1 MPDRIE
7 GLLSLNLQGRH
18 QPLDPPSLPKVE
30 EETMTPTTWIGIDI
44 AKADFVAAQR
54 TQKGFDTQTFP
65 MTSQGFEAL
74 RNWLPEAPDLGIV
87 FEATGPYWLRLAC
100 WLDELEVSLPYAC
113 INPRQLRDF
122 AKASP
127 ERNKTDPIDAAL
139 LVHFAET
146 FPPSL
151 ERPKSLSS
159 QRLRALWRHHL
170 ELQNLFDRTRDRQEK
185 ASADP
190 RLPAE
195 VAEGLET
202 LLTCLRNELDNV
214 LRQASALVREDTT
227 LRQAHRLLL
236 SIPGIGP
243 KTALT
248 LLAEYGPQLHQAT
261 PRQLTCYVGLDP
273 ILFESG
279 SSVRKRPHISKQGN
293 WRLRRALYMAA
304 LVGVRFNPVLKTF
317 YERKLQQG
325 LAKKSALV
333 AAMRKLLH
341 LVYGVLKHQQP
352 FNPDYE
358 PQT

>member
-1 MPDRIE
+1 
-7 GLLSLNLQGRH
+7 
-18 QPLDPPSLPKVE
+18 
-30 EETMTPTTWIGIDI
+30 MTFTTWIGIDI

-54 TQKGFDTQTFP
+54 TQEGFDIQTYP
-65 MTSQGFEAL
+65 MTERGFEAF
-74 RNWLPEAPDLGIV
+74 RDWLPEAADLRIV
-87 FEATGPYWLRLAC
+87 FEATGPYWLRLAA
-100 WLDELEVSLPYAC
+100 WLDSLEGSLLYAC
-113 INPRQLRDF
+113 VNPRRLRDF

-127 ERNKTDPIDAAL
+127 ERSKTDPIDAAL

-146 FPPSL
+146 FPPNL
-151 ERPKSLSS
+151 EPPKPPSS

-170 ELQNLFDRTRDRQEK
+170 ELQSLLDRSRDRQEK

-195 VAEGLET
+195 LAESLET
-202 LLTCLRNELDNV
+202 LLACLKSELDKV
-214 LRQASALVREDTT
+214 ERLARTVVREDAT

-236 SIPGIGP
+236 SIPGVGP

-248 LLAEYGPQLHQAT
+248 LLAEYGPQLHRAS
-261 PRQLTCYVGLDP
+261 PRQLTCYAGLDP
-273 ILFESG
+273 IRFESG
-279 SSVRKRPHISKQGN
+279 ASVRKRPHISKQGN

-317 YERKLQQG
+317 YQRKLRQG

-352 FNPDYE
+352 FDPKGA
-358 PQT
+358 PLT

>member
-1 MPDRIE
+1 
-7 GLLSLNLQGRH
+7 
-18 QPLDPPSLPKVE
+18 
-30 EETMTPTTWIGIDI
+30 MTPTTWIGVDI

-54 TQKGFDTQTFP
+54 TPKGFDTQSFP
-65 MTSQGFEAL
+65 MTEQGFEAFYG
-74 RNWLPEAPDLGIV
+74 WLPKAPALAVV
-87 FEATGPYWLRLAC
+87 FEATGPYWLRLAS
-100 WLDELEVSLPYAC
+100 WLEELEVRLPYAC
-113 INPRQLRDF
+113 INPRKLRDF

-127 ERNKTDPIDAAL
+127 ERSKTDPIDAAL

-151 ERPKSLSS
+151 ERKKSLSS

-170 ELQNLFDRTRDRQEK
+170 ELQTLFDRARDRQEK
-185 ASADP
+185 AAADP
-190 RLPAE
+190 RLPTELAQ
-195 VAEGLET
+195 GLET
-202 LLTCLRNELDNV
+202 LLACLKSELENV
-214 LRQASALVREDTT
+214 ERQARELVKADSK
-227 LRQAHRLLL
+227 LHQAQGLLL

-248 LLAEYGPQLHQAT
+248 LLAEYGPQLYQAT
-261 PRQLTCYVGLDP
+261 PRQLTCYAGLDP

-279 SSVRKRPHISKQGN
+279 TSVRKRPHISKQGN

-304 LVGVRFNPVLKTF
+304 LVGVRFNPVLKAF
-317 YERKLQQG
+317 YERKVQQG

-358 PQT
+358 SLS

>member
-1 MPDRIE
+1 
-7 GLLSLNLQGRH
+7 
-18 QPLDPPSLPKVE
+18 
-30 EETMTPTTWIGIDI
+30 MTPITWIGVDI

-54 TQKGFDTQTFP
+54 TQKGFDIQSFP
-65 MTSQGFEAL
+65 MNPEGFEAFHD
-74 RNWLPEAPDLGIV
+74 WLPEAQACSIV
-87 FEATGPYWLRLAC
+87 FEATGPYWLRLAH
-100 WLDELEVSLPYAC
+100 WLDGLEVSLPYAC

-127 ERNKTDPIDAAL
+127 ERSKTDPIDAAL

-151 ERPKSLSS
+151 GRPKSLSS

-170 ELQNLFDRTRDRQEK
+170 ELQTLFDRTRDRQEK

-195 VAEGLET
+195 LAEGLET
-202 LLTCLRNELDNV
+202 LLACLKSELHNV
-214 LRQASALVREDTT
+214 ERQARTLVREDSTM
-227 LRQAHRLLL
+227 RQAHRLLL

-248 LLAEYGPQLHQAT
+248 LLAEYGPQLHCAT
-261 PRQLTCYVGLDP
+261 PRQLTRYAGLEP

-304 LVGVRFNPVLKTF
+304 LVGVRFNPVLRSF

-352 FNPDYE
+352 FNPDHAM
-358 PQT
+358 P

>member
-1 MPDRIE
+1 
-7 GLLSLNLQGRH
+7 
-18 QPLDPPSLPKVE
+18 
-30 EETMTPTTWIGIDI
+30 MTPITWIGIDI

-54 TQKGFDTQTFP
+54 TQKGFETQTFP
-65 MTSQGFEAL
+65 MTRPGFKAFYD
-74 RNWLPEAPDLGIV
+74 WLPDTPELAIV
-87 FEATGPYWLRLAC
+87 FEATGPYWLRLAF
-100 WLDELEVSLPYAC
+100 WLDELEESLPYAC

-170 ELQNLFDRTRDRQEK
+170 ELQNLLDRTRDRQEK

-190 RLPAE
+190 RLPVE
-195 VAEGLET
+195 LAEGLET
-202 LLTCLRNELDNV
+202 LLACLKGELDNV
-214 LRQASALVREDTT
+214 ERQARALVRDDTT
-227 LRQAHRLLL
+227 LSQTFRLLL

-248 LLAEYGPQLHQAT
+248 LMAEYGPQLHQAT
-261 PRQLTCYVGLDP
+261 PRQLTCYAGLDP

-304 LVGVRFNPVLKTF
+304 LVGVRWNPVLKTF
-317 YERKLQQG
+317 YQRKLQQG

-333 AAMRKLLH
+333 AAMRKLLQI
-341 LVYGVLKHQQP
+341 VYGVLRHQQP
-352 FNPDYE
+352 FDPEYDS
-358 PQT
+358 PA

>member
-1 MPDRIE
+1 
-7 GLLSLNLQGRH
+7 
-18 QPLDPPSLPKVE
+18 
-30 EETMTPTTWIGIDI
+30 MTPTTWIGVDI

-54 TQKGFDTQTFP
+54 TQKGFDTQNFP
-65 MTSQGFEAL
+65 MTRQGFEAF
-74 RNWLPEAPDLGIV
+74 RDWLPEAAELAIV
-87 FEATGPYWLRLAC
+87 FEATGPYWLRLAH
-100 WLDELEVSLPYAC
+100 WLDGLQETIPYAC

-127 ERNKTDPIDAAL
+127 ERSKTDPIDAAL

-151 ERPKSLSS
+151 GRPKTRNS

-170 ELQNLFDRTRDRQEK
+170 ELQNLLDRTRDRQEK

-195 VAEGLET
+195 LAAGLET
-202 LLTCLRNELDNV
+202 LLDCLKHELQTV
-214 LRQASALVREDTT
+214 EHQAQALVRQDTT
-227 LRQAHRLLL
+227 
-236 SIPGIGP
+236 
-243 KTALT
+243 
-248 LLAEYGPQLHQAT
+248 
-261 PRQLTCYVGLDP
+261 RQLTCYAGLDP

-279 SSVRKRPHISKQGN
+279 TSVRKRPHVSKQGN

-317 YERKLQQG
+317 YQRKLKQG

-358 PQT
+358 SLT

>member
-1 MPDRIE
+1 
-7 GLLSLNLQGRH
+7 
-18 QPLDPPSLPKVE
+18 
-30 EETMTPTTWIGIDI
+30 MTSTTWIGIDI

-54 TQKGFDTQTFP
+54 TQKGFDTQSFP
-65 MTSQGFEAL
+65 MTNQGFEAFCD
-74 RNWLPEAPDLGIV
+74 WLPEAPDLRVV
-87 FEATGPYWLRLAC
+87 FEATGPYWLRLAA
-100 WLDELEVSLPYAC
+100 WLDERLPYAC

-127 ERNKTDPIDAAL
+127 ERSKTDPIDAAL
-139 LVHFAET
+139 LLHFAET
-146 FPPSL
+146 FPPEL
-151 ERPKSLSS
+151 ERPKSPTT

-170 ELQNLFDRTRDRQEK
+170 ELQNLLDRTRDRQEK

-202 LLTCLRNELDNV
+202 LLACLRNELDNV
-214 LRQASALVREDTT
+214 ERQARALVRGDST
-227 LRQAHRLLL
+227 LRQTHRLLL

-248 LLAEYGPQLHQAT
+248 LLTEYGPQLHRAT
-261 PRQLTCYVGLDP
+261 PRQLTCYAGLDP

-304 LVGVRFNPVLKTF
+304 LVGVRFNPVLKAF
-317 YERKLQQG
+317 YQRKIQQG
-325 LAKKSALV
+325 LPKKSALV

-352 FNPDYE
+352 FDPEYGS
-358 PQT
+358 TT

>member
-1 MPDRIE
+1 
-7 GLLSLNLQGRH
+7 
-18 QPLDPPSLPKVE
+18 
-30 EETMTPTTWIGIDI
+30 MTPTTWIGVDI

-54 TQKGFDTQTFP
+54 TQKGFDTQNFP
-65 MTSQGFEAL
+65 MTRKGFEAF
-74 RNWLPEAPDLGIV
+74 RDWLPKAPVLSIV
-87 FEATGPYWLRLAC
+87 FEATGPYWLRLAH
-100 WLDELEVSLPYAC
+100 WLDGLQETIPYAC

-127 ERNKTDPIDAAL
+127 ERSKTDPIDAAL

-151 ERPKSLSS
+151 GRPKTRNS

-170 ELQNLFDRTRDRQEK
+170 ELQNLLDRTRDRQEK

-195 VAEGLET
+195 LAAGLET
-202 LLTCLRNELDNV
+202 LLDCLKHELQTV
-214 LRQASALVREDTT
+214 EHQAQALVRQD
-227 LRQAHRLLL
+227 
-236 SIPGIGP
+236 
-243 KTALT
+243 
-248 LLAEYGPQLHQAT
+248 T
-261 PRQLTCYVGLDP
+261 PRQLTCYAGLDP

-279 SSVRKRPHISKQGN
+279 TSVRKRPHVSKQGN

-304 LVGVRFNPVLKTF
+304 LVGVRFNPVLKAF
-317 YERKLQQG
+317 YQRKLQQG

-352 FNPDYE
+352 FNPNYE
-358 PQT
+358 NLT

>member
-1 MPDRIE
+1 
-7 GLLSLNLQGRH
+7 
-18 QPLDPPSLPKVE
+18 
-30 EETMTPTTWIGIDI
+30 MTPTTWIGIDI

-54 TQKGFDTQTFP
+54 TQEGFDIETFP
-65 MTSQGFEAL
+65 MTQQGFEAF
-74 RNWLPEAPDLGIV
+74 RDWLPEAGDLRVV
-87 FEATGPYWLRLAC
+87 FEATGPYWLRLAA
-100 WLDELEVSLPYAC
+100 WLDGLDGCLPYAC

-127 ERNKTDPIDAAL
+127 ERSKTDPIDAAL

-146 FPPSL
+146 FPPEL
-151 ERPKSLSS
+151 ERPKSPSA

-170 ELQNLFDRTRDRQEK
+170 ELQNLLDRTRDRQEK
-185 ASADP
+185 AAADP
-190 RLPAE
+190 RLPVE
-195 VAEGLET
+195 LAEGLET
-202 LLTCLRNELDNV
+202 LLDCLKSELANV
-214 LRQASALVREDTT
+214 ELQTRKIVQKDAN

-236 SIPGIGP
+236 SIPGVGP

-248 LLAEYGPQLHQAT
+248 LLAEYGTKLHQAT
-261 PRQLTCYVGLDP
+261 PKQLTRYAGLEP

-279 SSVRKRPHISKQGN
+279 ASVRKRPHISKQGN

-304 LVGVRFNPVLKTF
+304 LVGVRHNPVLKAF
-317 YERKLQQG
+317 YQRKIQQG

-352 FNPDYE
+352 FDPEY
-358 PQT
+358 QQLT

>member
-1 MPDRIE
+1 M
-7 GLLSLNLQGRH
+7 Q
-18 QPLDPPSLPKVE
+18 
-30 EETMTPTTWIGIDI
+30 PTTWIGVDI

-54 TQKGFDTQTFP
+54 TPKGFDTRGFP
-65 MTSQGFEAL
+65 MTRRGFEAFL
-74 RNWLPEAPDLGIV
+74 DWLPEAPDSAIV
-87 FEATGPYWLRLAC
+87 FEATGPYWLRLAH
-100 WLDELEVSLPYAC
+100 WLDGLQETLPYAC

-127 ERNKTDPIDAAL
+127 ERSKTDPIDATL

-151 ERPKSLSS
+151 RQSQPRTA

-170 ELQNLFDRTRDRQEK
+170 ELQNLLDRTRDRQEK

-195 VAEGLET
+195 LAAGLET
-202 LLTCLRNELDNV
+202 LLDCLNHELKTV
-214 LRQASALVREDTT
+214 E
-227 LRQAHRLLL
+227 RQAHDLVRQDATLRPAYRLLL

-248 LLAEYGPQLHQAT
+248 LLAEYGPQLHHAT
-261 PRQLTCYVGLDP
+261 PRQLTCYAGLDP

-279 SSVRKRPHISKQGN
+279 SSVRKRPRVSKQGN

-304 LVGVRFNPVLKTF
+304 LVGVRFNPILKAF
-317 YERKLQQG
+317 YDRKLQQG

-358 PQT
+358 TLT

>member
-1 MPDRIE
+1 M
-7 GLLSLNLQGRH
+7 Q
-18 QPLDPPSLPKVE
+18 
-30 EETMTPTTWIGIDI
+30 PTTWIGVDI

-54 TQKGFDTQTFP
+54 TQKGFDIQTFP
-65 MTSQGFEAL
+65 MTHPGFEAF
-74 RNWLPEAPDLGIV
+74 RDWLPEAAELAIV
-87 FEATGPYWLRLAC
+87 FEATGPYWLRLAH
-100 WLDELEVSLPYAC
+100 WLDGLQETIPYAC

-127 ERNKTDPIDAAL
+127 ERSKTDPIDAAL

-151 ERPKSLSS
+151 GRPKTRNS

-170 ELQNLFDRTRDRQEK
+170 ELQNLLDRTRDRQEK

-190 RLPAE
+190 QLPAE
-195 VAEGLET
+195 LAAGLET
-202 LLTCLRNELDNV
+202 LLDCLKHELQTV
-214 LRQASALVREDTT
+214 EHQAQALVRQDTT
-227 LRQAHRLLL
+227 LRPAYRLLL

-261 PRQLTCYVGLDP
+261 PRQLTCYAGLDP

-279 SSVRKRPHISKQGN
+279 TSVRKRPHVSKQGN

-317 YERKLQQG
+317 YQRKLKQG

-358 PQT
+358 SLT